1 MFGAILSFLSGG
13 VFRLL
18 IGQVAGWLDK
28 RQEHLHEIERA
39 RLQME
44 ADAAQHARNL
54 EAIKVQAELGVKTIQ
69 VQADAA
75 VTSAEADAWRQAVA
89 SAVDP
94 ADNSWAGMWNKAIRP
109 AAASIVLALWCLALW
124 RQGFITNEWDR
135 DVMGAVLG
143 FFFASRALGK
153 K

>member
-1 MFGAILSFLSGG
+1 MFGAILSFLGGG
-13 VFRLL
+13 VFRLF
-18 IGQVAGWLDK
+18 IGQVSSWMDK
-28 RQEHLHEIERA
+28 RQEHAYELERA

-54 EAIKVQAELGVKTIQ
+54 EAIKVQADLGIKTIQ
-69 VQADAA
+69 VQADAS
-75 VTSAEADAWRQAVA
+75 VTAAEADAWRQAVA

-94 ADNSWAGMWNKAIRP
+94 ADNSWAGLWNKSIRP
-109 AAASIVLALWCLALW
+109 ASATIVLALWCLALW
-124 RQGFITNEWDR
+124 RQGFVTTDWDR

-143 FFFASRALGK
+143 FFFASRSLGK